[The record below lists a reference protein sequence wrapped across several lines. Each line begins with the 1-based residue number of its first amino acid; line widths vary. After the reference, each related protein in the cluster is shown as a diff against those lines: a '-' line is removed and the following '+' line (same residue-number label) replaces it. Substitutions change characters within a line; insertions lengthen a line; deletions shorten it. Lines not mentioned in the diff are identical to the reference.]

1 LNRHILK
8 SREWQSS
15 LNAETDQTDS
25 EEKTETKT
33 GAGKAGIESTRD
45 IQIVACSAAETATET
60 EAVIVEVRKTE
71 GTLKR
76 KSPARNTT
84 FICKSPASNALR

>member
-1 LNRHILK
+1 MNKPILNL
-8 SREWQSS
+8 EG
-15 LNAETDQTDS
+15 ETDQTDS
-25 EEKTETKT
+25 EEKTATRT

-45 IQIVACSAAETATET
+45 IQIVACSAAETAAEI
-60 EAVIVEVRKTE
+60 EAGNVAVRETE

-84 FICKSPASNALR
+84 FICKSAASNALR